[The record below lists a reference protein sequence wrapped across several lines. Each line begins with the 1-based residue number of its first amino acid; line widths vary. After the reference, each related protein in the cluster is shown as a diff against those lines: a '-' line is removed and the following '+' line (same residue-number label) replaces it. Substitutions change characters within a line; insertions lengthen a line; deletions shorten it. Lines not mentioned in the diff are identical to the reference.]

1 MPSAHNTE
9 SMLPSCNE
17 FVCVCYVHLMVNEI
31 LWKKH
36 IVKKWPV
43 LLAAYSKDPS
53 LNPEANVKKKC

>member
-1 MPSAHNTE
+1 MPFAHNTE

-17 FVCVCYVHLMVNEI
+17 FVCVLCALDGKWNFV
-31 LWKKH
+31 KKY

-53 LNPEANVKKKC
+53 SNPEANVKKKW